1 MKIRTMLV
9 MTAIFIMC
17 LACGNKK
24 TVGEIK
30 IDEVIKN
37 LDNPKYVFVD
47 NRDDS
52 FYNGFKQKDVKRGG
66 HIKGAV
72 QFNCDIFDYIEED
85 KFESYVGAKGITKD
99 KTVVFY
105 GTDRD
110 TLNCISGEFAAR
122 GYNTKIFDGFKD
134 YANDDKNPMESFP
147 NFHFSVSPEWVNE
160 VMQGKKPETYTSDK
174 FMVFE
179 VSWGPLEK
187 AEGYKKEHIPGAYHF
202 NTDWVENG
210 PVWNF
215 SDPKVVES
223 NLLKAGI
230 TADKTIILYSDDHS
244 AAYRVFLA
252 LKWMGVKDVRVLNGN
267 LARWKDDGF
276 SVESKINTPAPE
288 TKFGVDKIPANPQ
301 YVIEMPEDAIK
312 MQKEGLKLI
321 SNRSWE
327 EYTGQISGYDYI
339 PGKGEPLGA
348 IWGFSGVDASNM
360 SDYLDPDGTL
370 RNPKEIFEL
379 WKTQKI
385 LEGDKLAFYCGTG
398 WRASIP
404 WFMTQM
410 AGWKDTYVYDGG
422 WNAWQMNPKNPVQV
436 GAPGNMQKPDSRN
449 NYGKIE
455 KKPNATCR
463 G

>member
-1 MKIRTMLV
+1 MKIKTILV
-9 MTAIFIMC
+9 TLLFLLC

-30 IDEVIKN
+30 IDEVVKN
-37 LDNPKYVFVD
+37 LENPKYVFVD

-52 FYNGFKQKDVKRGG
+52 FYNGFKEKDAKRGG

-72 QFNCDIFDYIEED
+72 QFNCDIFDYIEEG

-105 GTDRD
+105 GTDRE
-110 TLNCISGEFAAR
+110 TLNCISGEFASR
-122 GYNTKIFDGFKD
+122 GYNAKVFDGFKE
-134 YANDDKNPMESFP
+134 YANNEQYPMESFP
-147 NFHFSVSPEWVNE
+147 GFQFSVSPEWVNE
-160 VMQGKKPETYTSDK
+160 VIQGKKPETYNNDK

-187 AEGYKKEHIPGAYHF
+187 SKSYAEHIPGVYHF
-202 NTDWVENG
+202 DTDWVENA
-210 PVWNF
+210 PVWNL
-215 SDPKVVES
+215 SEPKVVEG
-223 NLLKAGI
+223 NLVKNGI
-230 TADKTIILYSDDHS
+230 TSDKTIILYSDDHS

-252 LKWMGVKDVRVLNGN
+252 LKWAGVKDVRVLNGN
-267 LARWKDDGF
+267 LARWKDKGY
-276 SVESKINTPAPE
+276 SVETKVNTPSPE
-288 TKFGVDKIPANPQ
+288 TAFGVTVPVHPEYIVA
-301 YVIEMPEDAIK
+301 MPEDAIK

-327 EYTGQISGYDYI
+327 EYKGEISGYDYI

-360 SDYLDPDGTL
+360 SDYLDPDSTL
-370 RNPKEIFEL
+370 RNPKEIFEM
-379 WKTQKI
+379 WKGQNI
-385 LEGDKLAFYCGTG
+385 LKGDKLAFYCGTG

-410 AGWKDTYVYDGG
+410 AGWSDTYVYDGG
-422 WNAWQMNPKNPVQV
+422 WNAWQMDPKNPVQT
-436 GAPGNMQKPDSRN
+436 GAPNNMQRPDSKN
-449 NYGKIE
+449 DYGKIE

>member
-1 MKIRTMLV
+1 MKTKLIFLSLL
-9 MTAIFIMC
+9 IFI
-17 LACGNKK
+17 LALSCGKN

-52 FYNGFKQKDVKRGG
+52 FYNGFKQKDTKRGG

-122 GYNTKIFDGFKD
+122 GYKTKIFDGFKD
-134 YANDDKNPMESFP
+134 YANNEKNPMESFP
-147 NFHFSVSPEWVNE
+147 NFHFSVSPEWINE
-160 VMQGKKPETYTSDK
+160 VIQGKKPETYNNDN

-179 VSWGPLEK
+179 VSWGPIEK

-202 NTDWVENG
+202 NTDWVENA

-215 SDPKVVES
+215 SEPKVVEA

-230 TADKTIILYSDDHS
+230 TANKTIILYSDDHS

-252 LKWMGVKDVRVLNGN
+252 LKWMGVNDVRVLNGN
-267 LARWKDDGF
+267 LARWKDKGF
-276 SVESKINTPAPE
+276 SVETKVNTPTPE
-288 TKFGVDKIPANPQ
+288 TKFGVNNIPANPQ

-370 RNPKEIFEL
+370 RNPKEIFDL

-385 LEGDKLAFYCGTG
+385 LKGDKLAFYCGTG

-404 WFMTQM
+404 WFMTQV
-410 AGWKDTYVYDGG
+410 AGWEDTYVYDGG
-422 WNAWQMNPKNPVQV
+422 WNAWQMNPKNPVQT
-436 GAPGNMQKPDSRN
+436 GAPGNMKKPDSRN
-449 NYGKIE
+449 NYGKIT